1 MATKLYIIRHGS
13 TEWNLKKRYCGF
25 LDIALNNK
33 GKTQAK
39 RLQRR
44 LKDET
49 VDKVYSSDRRRA
61 IQTAGIVFKGYDIEK
76 VADLRE
82 MHFGIFE
89 GLTYQEIMRK
99 FPKTYKKWIANPF
112 ETIIPGGESLNI
124 LKKRVVIAF
133 RKIISRHPNQT
144 VAIVCHG
151 GAISAFINH
160 ILKSKNFWKYIPH
173 SASLTVLESSRN
185 KKIKISLLNDTAHLS
200 GIKIDAVKFK
210 QD

>member
-13 TEWNLKKRYCGF
+13 TEGNAKKRYCGF
-25 LDIALNNK
+25 LDLALNNK
-33 GKTQAK
+33 GKTQAR

-44 LKDET
+44 LKNEI
-49 VDKVYSSDRRRA
+49 VHEVYSSDMKRA
-61 IQTAGIVFKGYDIEK
+61 IETAGIVFRGYDIKK

-89 GLTYQEIMRK
+89 GLTYQEIMRE
-99 FPKTYKKWIANPF
+99 FPKTYEKWIADPF
-112 ETIIPGGESLNI
+112 NTIIPGGESLNI
-124 LKKRVVIAF
+124 LKKRVVRAF
-133 RKIISRHPNQT
+133 RKIILRHPYQT
-144 VAIVCHG
+144 VAVVCHG

-160 ILKSKNFWKYIPH
+160 ILKSKDFWKYIPH
-173 SASLTVLESSRN
+173 SASLTVLESSSN

-200 GIKIDAVKFK
+200 GIKMDAVKFK

>member
-13 TEWNLKKRYCGF
+13 TEWNAKKRYCGF
-25 LDIALNNK
+25 LDLALNKK
-33 GKTQAK
+33 GKVQAK
-39 RLQRR
+39 RLRRR
-44 LKDET
+44 LKNET
-49 VDKVYSSDRRRA
+49 VHKVYSSDRRRA
-61 IQTAGIVFKGYDIEK
+61 IETAGIVFKGYDIEK

-89 GLTYQEIMRK
+89 GLTYRQILRK
-99 FPKTYKKWIANPF
+99 FPKTYKKWIENPF

-124 LKKRVVIAF
+124 LKKRVLRAF
-133 RKIISRHPNQT
+133 RKIILRHPNQT

-151 GAISAFINH
+151 GAISALINH
-160 ILKSKNFWKYIPH
+160 ILKSKDFWKYIPH
-173 SASLTVLESSRN
+173 STSLTVLESSRN

-210 QD
+210 RD